1 MILFAL
7 LLPAVFFLI
16 RGYSFFN
23 SGEKEKDYLLSRVT
37 QRDFNIEVN
46 VVGVLD
52 AEKSHMISSNLDG
65 LNGTIIYLI
74 NDGKRVE
81 KGDVL
86 VQFNRT
92 PFEKEVAK
100 YAAQVESYTAAV
112 QAAEQV
118 VAFEKNQV
126 EREVAN
132 AKYGQSVAIL
142 ELKRL
147 REGDG
152 PLELS
157 RLEEEQQT
165 VRIKLKRYQSFYAD
179 LMRLQDKGF
188 DNPSEISSTQEQVA
202 SHKEKLASITKRY
215 NSYKIHVLPALI
227 ESAKAKV
234 ENAALVLQ
242 QTIQGGKYRV
252 AKASAGLLQVK
263 ATLKSQK
270 TSLDKARFE
279 LAKTE
284 ITAPLDGIIIH
295 YTTFRNGQKRKPR
308 EGDSVFVNQPIL
320 YLPDV
325 SRMIVK
331 TRVREV
337 DLDKVELNQKA
348 RVIAD
353 AYPDADLTGML
364 TFIGALATSEDSG
377 KSREK

>member
-1 MILFAL
+1 MTVKRKKTNGSNFSLILFAL

-227 ESAKAKV
+227 ESAKAKSG
-234 ENAALVLQ
+234 NAALVCS
-242 QTIQGGKYRV
+242 KPYREE
-252 AKASAGLLQVK
+252 SIGLPRQVQ
-263 ATLKSQK
+263 ACCRL
-270 TSLDKARFE
+270 R
-279 LAKTE
+279 
-284 ITAPLDGIIIH
+284 
-295 YTTFRNGQKRKPR
+295 
-308 EGDSVFVNQPIL
+308 QP
-320 YLPDV
+320 
-325 SRMIVK
+325 
-331 TRVREV
+331 
-337 DLDKVELNQKA
+337 
-348 RVIAD
+348 
-353 AYPDADLTGML
+353 
-364 TFIGALATSEDSG
+364 
-377 KSREK
+377 